1 MRASERTLLSCPAR
15 DWEGLSMRISGPLPS
30 VVGALS
36 VGRRSEGETRAF
48 LVAAVSDADSDAVS
62 VSTVVSGSAGDSAL
76 VLVLDLGSASVLAI
90 PSTAIMGSILSTAT
104 PTMG

>member
-1 MRASERTLLSCPAR
+1 MRV
-15 DWEGLSMRISGPLPS
+15 SGPLPS
-30 VVGALS
+30 VVGAPS

-48 LVAAVSDADSDAVS
+48 LVAAVSDAVS

-104 PTMG
+104 PTMGFIPTTG

>member
-1 MRASERTLLSCPAR
+1 
-15 DWEGLSMRISGPLPS
+15 MRISGPLPS
-30 VVGALS
+30 VVGAPS

-76 VLVLDLGSASVLAI
+76 VLDLGSASVLAI

-104 PTMG
+104 PTMGFIPTTG